1 MRESIEMPKGTFYT
15 IAAICA
21 VIIMLTS
28 LEMLIKAKDAELF
41 NMWLT
46 NENLSEDLLTQTT
59 NQLYSTYLN
68 VCIAT
73 FFVRVITPI
82 AVAIHS
88 YFTFT
93 RLRVNKLFVMIW
105 SVIIV
110 GAFALTTLIEQ
121 FYSIF
126 FIGSGIGYLA
136 LILTMIYLGKCLRN
150 VKSI

>member
-1 MRESIEMPKGTFYT
+1 MRDSIEMPKGTFYT

-28 LEMLIKAKDAELF
+28 LEMLIKAKDSSLF
-41 NMWLT
+41 NMWLS
-46 NENLSEDLLTQTT
+46 NGNLGEDLLTQTT

-68 VCIAT
+68 ICMAT
-73 FFVRVITPI
+73 FFIRVITPM

-93 RLRVNKLFVMIW
+93 KLRVNKMFVIIW

-110 GAFALTTLIEQ
+110 GAFVLTFLGEQ

-126 FIGSGIGYLA
+126 FIGCIIGYLA
-136 LILTMIYLGKCLRN
+136 LIFIMAYLGKCIKN
-150 VKSI
+150 VNSI

>member
-1 MRESIEMPKGTFYT
+1 M
-15 IAAICA
+15 
-21 VIIMLTS
+21 
-28 LEMLIKAKDAELF
+28 
-41 NMWLT
+41 
-46 NENLSEDLLTQTT
+46 
-59 NQLYSTYLN
+59 YLN

-73 FFVRVITPI
+73 FFVRVITPM

-136 LILTMIYLGKCLRN
+136 LTFTMIYLGKCLRN

>member
-1 MRESIEMPKGTFYT
+1 MRDSIEMPKGTFYT

-21 VIIMLTS
+21 VTIMFTS
-28 LEMLIKAKDAELF
+28 LEMLIKAKDTSLF
-41 NMWLT
+41 NMWLS
-46 NENLSEDLLTQTT
+46 NGNLGEDLLTQTT

-68 VCIAT
+68 ICIAT

-82 AVAIHS
+82 AVLIHS

-105 SVIIV
+105 SVVLV
-110 GAFALTTLIEQ
+110 GAFALTILTEK
-121 FYSIF
+121 FYSIL

-136 LILTMIYLGKCLRN
+136 LALTMIYLWKCLSNIR
-150 VKSI
+150 SI